1 MPYLGKVQQAK
12 HHPDPMEWIICA
24 KPMEELAIKT
34 LTTSEDKILNEKLV
48 SGNKLQQEPE
58 STQPKE
64 IEVEYASRLKIQRIG

>member
-1 MPYLGKVQQAK
+1 
-12 HHPDPMEWIICA
+12 
-24 KPMEELAIKT
+24 MEELAIKT